1 MSRFI
6 FPSSP
11 HMLNN
16 ETFVLFLFSRL
27 IVKRKRSDECLSGS
41 HKWWGWNFLYG
52 GFIGCE
58 YEQVRKRACR
68 WSWIIEIPLLS
79 ISSHTVLARFNV
91 VLISYKIHRDT
102 HNIRDASISIAK
114 CAKKWKYEF
123 SFFFFFFSFFCFF
136 KYKITFA
143 RVIYI
148 VSISLQLSFLKEDR
162 VHASAFFFEIQKR
175 IIFFFFLL

>member
-1 MSRFI
+1 MGMEF
-6 FPSSP
+6 
-11 HMLNN
+11 
-16 ETFVLFLFSRL
+16 FV
-27 IVKRKRSDECLSGS
+27 
-41 HKWWGWNFLYG
+41 WW
-52 GFIGCE
+52 IHGCE